1 MMSRNDEEL
10 IKAGEILYPLLNRFV
25 TVEAVYHR
33 EKDLIFKAVPK
44 KPGENWGLELQKQA
58 LGAGFSLSYIET
70 GESILIISKDIRPEK
85 KKIPWLNIILFAAT
99 ALSMIT
105 AYNLM
110 QYQTAI
116 FRDFSLMTEGV
127 YFALALLPI
136 LLFHEFGHY
145 IAARLHKANVSLPY
159 FIPAPT
165 AIGTLG
171 AIIKSKSP
179 FRDRRQLFDVGSSG
193 PLAGFVITV
202 VVLII
207 GFSTNRPVE
216 IPELEGGESFIY
228 LGESLIFGFLKVMF
242 VPPVPEGYQLGL
254 SPLIFAGWVGLF
266 VTMINL
272 MPVGQLDGGHII
284 YALFGKRIQF
294 YLAIVVFVGMLI
306 LGYWWPGWF
315 LWAFL
320 AAVIIKLKHPPT
332 LDDSVPLTRGRIIL
346 GWISILLFILTF
358 MPVPLGIFET

>member
-1 MMSRNDEEL
+1 MSRNNEEL
-10 IKAGEILYPLLNRFV
+10 FIAGKILHPLLNRFV

-33 EKDLIFKAVPK
+33 EKDLIFKAIPK
-44 KPGENWGLELQKQA
+44 TPSEGWDAELQKLA
-58 LGAGFSLSYIET
+58 LEAGFSLTYIKT
-70 GESILIISKDIRPEK
+70 GDSLLIVSRDIRPK
-85 KKIPWLNIILFAAT
+85 QRKIPWLNIILFVIT

-116 FRDFSLMTEGV
+116 FRDFSLMIEGV

-145 IAARLHKANVSLPY
+145 IAARLHKAHVSLPY

-171 AIIKSKSP
+171 AIIKSRSP

-193 PLAGFVITV
+193 PLAGFVVTV

-207 GFSTNRPVE
+207 GFSTGRPVE
-216 IPELEGGESFIY
+216 IPDLQAGESLIF
-228 LGESLIFGFLKVMF
+228 LGESLIFNFLKVIF
-242 VPPVPEGYQLGL
+242 VPPIPEGYQLGL

-294 YLAIVVFVGMLI
+294 CLAIGVFAGMI
-306 LGYWWPGWF
+306 VLGFWWPGWF

-332 LDDSVPLTRGRIIL
+332 LDDLVPLTKGRIIL
-346 GWISILLFILTF
+346 GWISIILFILTF

>member
-1 MMSRNDEEL
+1 MMSKNDNEL
-10 IKAGEILYPLLNRFV
+10 LKAGKILYPLLNKFV

-33 EKDLIFKAVPK
+33 ENDLIFKAIPK
-44 KPGENWGLELQKQA
+44 APSENWGGALQKQA
-58 LGAGFSLSYIET
+58 LDLGFSLALIKT
-70 GESILIISKDIRPEK
+70 GDSILIVSKDIRPKK
-85 KKIPWLNIILFAAT
+85 KKIPWLNIILFVLT

-127 YFALALLPI
+127 YFALALMPI
-136 LLFHEFGHY
+136 LLCHEFGHY
-145 IAARLHKANVSLPY
+145 IAARIHKADVSLPY

-171 AIIKSKSP
+171 AIIKSRSP
-179 FRDRRQLFDVGSSG
+179 FHNRRQLFDVGSAG
-193 PLAGFVITV
+193 PLAGFVVTV
-202 VVLII
+202 VVLIA
-207 GFSTNRPVE
+207 GFSTSQPIE
-216 IPELEGGESFIY
+216 IPDLKGGESLIF
-228 LGESLIFGFLKVMF
+228 LGESLIFSFLKVMF
-242 VPPVPEGYQLGL
+242 VPFVPEGFQLGL

-294 YLAIVVFVGMLI
+294 YLAIGVFVGMI
-306 LGYWWPGWF
+306 VLGFWWPGWF

-332 LDDSVPLTRGRIIL
+332 LDDSARLTKGRIIL
-346 GWISILLFILTF
+346 GWISIFLFILTF
-358 MPVPLGIFET
+358 MPVPLGIFE